1 MSFTYLKK
9 LPTPAEIRARYPLS
23 EQGRAVKQA
32 RDKAIT
38 DVITGRPVLGQ
49 VPCHHRPLLGRQ

>member
-38 DVITGRPVLGQ
+38 DVITGRSDKFLVIIG
-49 VPCHHRPLLGRQ
+49 PLLGRQ